1 MSGLKEA
8 SPASPRGDIDA
19 RAVEFIQRRRFQRW
33 TDADQRDLDAWLDE
47 STLHRVAFLRLEMRA
62 ERIERLADL
71 RSPRRS
77 ITVELPRLRFPF
89 RIIMATAAATSL
101 IVVLGLAARQYVL
114 KPIDDRVYSTDV
126 GGHATLRFA
135 DRTEIELNTDT
146 VVRYRMTT
154 TERTVWLERGEA
166 YFRVAHNAN
175 NPFTVI
181 AGNHKVTDI
190 GTEFLVQRDVGGVPN
205 RLEVALVKGRAEF
218 SSEGPHAQVAML
230 APGDEAIATSDSI
243 SFSRKTAKQ
252 LEDELGWQ
260 RGVLAFHDMRLA
272 DVVAEFNRYNETKL
286 IIADPSI
293 ANVKFSAEVPT
304 DDYEDFLHLA
314 ETVQHLQVK
323 REGHTITLS
332 QAHTQRSSQVS
343 AAKN

>member
-19 RAVEFIQRRRFQRW
+19 RAVEFIQRRRFLRW
-33 TDADQRDLDAWLDE
+33 SDADQRDLDAWLDE
-47 STLHRVAFLRLEMRA
+47 STLNRVAFLRLEMRA
-62 ERIERLADL
+62 ERIEQLADL

-77 ITVELPRLRFPF
+77 VTVELPRFRFPF
-89 RIIMATAAATSL
+89 RVIMAAAAAFSV
-101 IVVLGLAARQYVL
+101 IAVLGVAAQQSFL
-114 KPIDDRVYSTDV
+114 KPVDRVYSTDV
-126 GGHATLRFA
+126 GGRATLRFP

-181 AGNHKVTDI
+181 AGHHKVTDL
-190 GTEFLVQRDVGGVPN
+190 GTEFLVRRDAGGVPN
-205 RLEVALVKGRAEF
+205 GLEVALVKGRAEL

-230 APGDEAIATSDSI
+230 TPGDEAVATTASI

-252 LEDELGWQ
+252 LEDELGWR

-272 DVVAEFNRYNETKL
+272 DVVAAFNRYNETKL
-286 IIADPSI
+286 VIADPSI
-293 ANVKFSAEVPT
+293 ANVKFSAELST
-304 DDYEDFLHLA
+304 DDYEDFLRLA
-314 ETVQHLQVK
+314 EAAQHLRVD
-323 REGHTITLS
+323 REGSTILLVR
-332 QAHTQRSSQVS
+332 ADTQRPSHVS
-343 AAKN
+343 AAKD

>member
-47 STLHRVAFLRLEMRA
+47 STLNRVAFLRLEMRA

-77 ITVELPRLRFPF
+77 VTVELPRLRFPF
-89 RIIMATAAATSL
+89 RIIMAAAAASSL

-114 KPIDDRVYSTDV
+114 KPIDDRIYSTDV
-126 GGHATLRFA
+126 GGRATLRFA

-166 YFRVAHNAN
+166 YFRVAHSAA

-181 AGNHKVTDI
+181 AGNHKIADI
-190 GTEFLVQRDVGGVPN
+190 GTEFLVRRDVAGEPN
-205 RLEVALVKGRAEF
+205 KLEVALIKGRAEF
-218 SSEGPHAQVAML
+218 LSEGPHAQVAML
-230 APGDEAIATSDSI
+230 APGDEAIATPASI
-243 SFSRKTAKQ
+243 SFGHKTAQQ
-252 LEDELGWQ
+252 LADELGWR
-260 RGVLAFHDMRLA
+260 RGVLAFRDTRLA
-272 DVVAEFNRYNETKL
+272 DVVAAFNRYNETKL
-286 IIADPSI
+286 VIADPSI
-293 ANVKFSAEVPT
+293 ANLKFSAEVPT
-304 DDYEDFLHLA
+304 DDYEDFLRLA
-314 ETVQHLQVK
+314 ETVQHLRVAH
-323 REGHTITLS
+323 EGHTIMLS
-332 QAHTQRSSQVS
+332 RAQAYKGRHM
-343 AAKN
+343 